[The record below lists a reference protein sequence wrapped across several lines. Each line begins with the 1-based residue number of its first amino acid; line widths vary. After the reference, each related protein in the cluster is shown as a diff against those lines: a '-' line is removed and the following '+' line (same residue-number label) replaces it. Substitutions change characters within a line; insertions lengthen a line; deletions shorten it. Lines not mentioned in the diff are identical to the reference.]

1 VSEATWWRHLSGD
14 PSRFLLDD
22 AEPGVVWRTLVDL
35 LGRPHDSPAAQ
46 RARAASRTGGAAAAL
61 LAGQNPLGFWGSPS
75 AYGAHWGGSA
85 WQLIAAASLGADPED
100 PRVTRGVERLLD
112 VLEPRA
118 GGFAPAHGKMPAAC
132 FTAELTAAL
141 ARFGY
146 AHHPRIREALAW
158 LAERDR
164 GTGGW
169 SCPDL
174 RHHVEGGCV
183 PAAVATLRL
192 VAELPPAERGPLQPL
207 AERGAGWLL
216 GNGLFLNGPQPRGWY
231 SFGHPALGRT
241 DLVDAL
247 AALALLRRPAE
258 APITAGLTVVLAR
271 QDETGR
277 WLQRAAVPHGEPR
290 GEPSRWV
297 TLKALLAVA
306 AWGDR
311 LPGDAVPAG

>member
-1 VSEATWWRHLSGD
+1 VSEATWWRHLAGD

-22 AEPGVVWRTLVDL
+22 AEPGVVWRTLIDL

-46 RARAASRTGGAAAAL
+46 RARLAGRSVGAAAAL
-61 LAGQNPLGFWGSPS
+61 LAHQSPHGFWGSPS

-100 PRVTRGVERLLD
+100 PRASRGVETLLT
-112 VLEPRA
+112 VLEPRSA
-118 GGFAPAHGKMPAAC
+118 GFAPARGKMPAAC
-132 FTAELTAAL
+132 FTAELCTAL

-146 AHHPRIREALAW
+146 AHHPRVREALAW

-164 GTGGW
+164 GLGGW
-169 SCPDL
+169 SCPEL
-174 RHHVEGGCV
+174 RHLVEGGCV

-192 VAELPPAERGPLQPL
+192 VAELAPAERRPLQPL
-207 AERGAGWLL
+207 ADRAERWLL
-216 GNGLFLNGPQPRGWY
+216 DHGLFLDGPAPRGWY
-231 SFGHPALGRT
+231 SFAHPVLSRT

-247 AALALLRRPAE
+247 AALALLRRPLVPPLA
-258 APITAGLTVVLAR
+258 AALAVVLAR
-271 QDETGR
+271 QEADGR
-277 WLQRAAVPHGEPR
+277 WVQRAAVPFGEPR

-306 AWGDR
+306 AWGER
-311 LPGDAVPAG
+311 LPVAGPA